1 LTKWRLEWGSTASRS
16 PGPGSRIE
24 TRMNLVTDSKALNK
38 SLIALRTT
46 AAQITQQTT
55 ATLHHQQQTSARMV
69 IFLMRLEMLRQL
81 GNPSAQDSNLNFW
94 RARVRLMDPELR
106 NNI

>member
-1 LTKWRLEWGSTASRS
+1 MA
-16 PGPGSRIE
+16 
-24 TRMNLVTDSKALNK
+24 DSKALNQ
-38 SLIALRTT
+38 SLVALRTT
-46 AAQITQQTT
+46 GAQITQQTT

-94 RARVRLMDPELR
+94 RSGIRLMDPEFR

>member
-1 LTKWRLEWGSTASRS
+1 MADT
-16 PGPGSRIE
+16 
-24 TRMNLVTDSKALNK
+24 KALNK

-46 AAQITQQTT
+46 AAQVTEQTT
-55 ATLHHQQQTSARMV
+55 ATLHHQQQTSARMM
-69 IFLMRLEMLRQL
+69 IFLMRLEVLRQL

-94 RARVRLMDPELR
+94 RAGIRLMDPELR